1 MEKTNNIDILEAD
14 VESTMEE
21 VPQNIQPV
29 VEVVAEQVPDEAI
42 QQGGN

>member
-1 MEKTNNIDILEAD
+1 MEETNDIDILEAD

-29 VEVVAEQVPDEAI
+29 VEVVAEQVPEEEI
-42 QQGGN
+42 QQGGK